1 MLPPPLEGRVLE
13 KSDCQT
19 ILDSKN
25 PHNRSQRVD
34 LLDSPVSIA
43 SCFTD
48 SARTF
53 ASLVSSRL
61 VSPRRRH
68 RHRRTLRT
76 LTPPVSSSAQSREPP
91 RDPEQF
97 EHATPGPEAPR
108 APLREGPS
116 VNWLVSDTLRSSP
129 GPNGTGHPPY
139 RDTGMDTDVPK
150 SDHESLPS
158 TAPAASAS
166 TITRDPSPETP
177 KMAHDSM
184 VTVRLSEPDSLILDS
199 ATTGSDADTA
209 QSTPTKDPEHNDVAD
224 DGSEGIKFDL
234 TNTVIIDDEGISRL
248 EDVDEENEEEEAVD
262 ATSTGDADTPR
273 DSTVTMPPP
282 IVTRTL
288 QDELLDDGHSLDD
301 QEEVNWEQLE
311 RTEDEQAKDEET
323 DNSTALLL
331 ARLEQENAK
340 LATNPKSVK
349 VQGVDRAT
357 VERSA
362 VSKPRPPSMAQL
374 RQMVQGPTPPALRYS
389 MLPPPP
395 MTDLEF
401 YAALVKDYQQ
411 TAARLPTL
419 LSNKIRKGIPPPLRG
434 VVWQSMSGARD
445 SALEEQYDRLSGE
458 SSPYE
463 VIIGKDLGRSF
474 PGVDM
479 FRDPE
484 GDGQRMLGRVLKCFS
499 LYDTKIGYCQGL
511 AFLVGPLLMHMPDK
525 QAFCVLVRLMEVYDL
540 RACFLPDL
548 SGLHVRIY
556 QFREL
561 LRQSLPVL
569 SNHMEELQ
577 VDPAYVSQWFLSFFA
592 VTCPLPMLF
601 RIYDVIFAEGAS
613 ETIMR
618 VALSLMR
625 KNEARLLACPEMEDI
640 MTLLLSRGLWDCY
653 HYNADEFV
661 QDFVGLTGVVTRES
675 MQQLEQSYKES
686 KTAATSPGRGSEIT
700 TAASRF
706 LGRIWASST
715 TSLSPKSANLSPGNS
730 APSRPLSMLRRSASK
745 QSLASTLN
753 SMEASS
759 ASVTSSVSTDA
770 TSLTRDSS
778 NTEDG
783 GSRESTPVGTK
794 SVIAQKNSDER
805 HLHSQIEDLLTALS
819 ELQRNHALLSNQL
832 QREREERQEDRKA
845 VQSLLSG
852 LRQKATRDSG
862 SSESSNPEVKI
873 STVDDE
879 ETLSDET
886 SGDEGINRRK
896 PALDTT
902 EARKEEDD
910 DAAHNAETPSTED
923 LSNLLD
929 LVERRFQTDE
939 DTRRSSMMQSKVQLR
954 EELGHMKDQLAS
966 AMSQSQE
973 YSRQINDL
981 SQEMASVKEQLRE
994 SHAHVR
1000 TLHQD
1005 KQRVEK
1011 QMHVLKTRA
1020 SACSAHEPTR
1030 EPEPEWNK
1038 PGAAGLR
1045 EFKLG
1050 RSKSTPANG
1059 GPNGNVFS
1067 KRMSSLPRGHEA
1079 VPVVTTTPAPAP
1091 APSENETLLL
1101 ELVQAKTAEAM
1112 AKQEAEEA
1120 KQKLESMRKA
1130 HGLGHGEITHTSS
1143 ASQSGAMGVFGLLSG
1158 HGTTPPIETPTKPGS
1173 AASGSPSS
1181 GGGFWGWRR

>member
-1 MLPPPLEGRVLE
+1 
-13 KSDCQT
+13 
-19 ILDSKN
+19 
-25 PHNRSQRVD
+25 
-34 LLDSPVSIA
+34 
-43 SCFTD
+43 
-48 SARTF
+48 
-53 ASLVSSRL
+53 
-61 VSPRRRH
+61 
-68 RHRRTLRT
+68 
-76 LTPPVSSSAQSREPP
+76 
-91 RDPEQF
+91 
-97 EHATPGPEAPR
+97 
-108 APLREGPS
+108 
-116 VNWLVSDTLRSSP
+116 
-129 GPNGTGHPPY
+129 
-139 RDTGMDTDVPK
+139 MDTDGPK
-150 SDHESLPS
+150 TDHESLPS
-158 TAPAASAS
+158 TILAESPSMME
-166 TITRDPSPETP
+166 RDPNPETP

-184 VTVRLSEPDSLILDS
+184 VTVRLSEPESLLLDS
-199 ATTGSDADTA
+199 STASLDVDTA
-209 QSTPTKDPEHNDVAD
+209 QSTPTKDNRHDSVVGDFKPDVTIEEEEEDVAD
-224 DGSEGIKFDL
+224 K
-234 TNTVIIDDEGISRL
+234 DDDDKDSTKL
-248 EDVDEENEEEEAVD
+248 DSDDDKADKAEAS
-262 ATSTGDADTPR
+262 STGEVVITKSAR
-273 DSTVTMPPP
+273 NSKATMPPP

-288 QDELLDDGHSLDD
+288 QDELREDNRTSDDH
-301 QEEVNWEQLE
+301 EEVNWEQLE
-311 RTEDEQAKDEET
+311 KTEDEQTKDEET

-340 LATNPKSVK
+340 LATNPKSIK

-357 VERSA
+357 AERSA

-401 YAALVKDYQQ
+401 YAALVKDYKQ

-445 SALEEQYDRLSGE
+445 AALEETFERLSGE

-511 AFLVGPLLMHMPDK
+511 AFLVGPLLMHMPDN
-525 QAFCVLVRLMEVYDL
+525 QAFCVLVRLMERYDL

-569 SNHMEELQ
+569 SNHLEELQ
-577 VDPAYVSQWFLSFFA
+577 VNPAYVSQWFLSFFA

-625 KNEARLLACPEMEDI
+625 KNEARLLSCTEMEDI
-640 MTLLLSRGLWDCY
+640 MQLLLSRGLWDCY

-661 QDFVGLTGVVTRES
+661 QDFVALTGVVTRES
-675 MQQLEQSYKES
+675 MQQLEQSYKDT
-686 KTAATSPGRGSEIT
+686 KTTTTTPGRGSEIT

-715 TSLSPKSANLSPGNS
+715 TGLSTKPANLSPGTG

-783 GSRESTPVGTK
+783 PLSRESTPVGSK
-794 SVIAQKNSDER
+794 SVMGQKNSDER

-832 QREREERQEDRKA
+832 QREREERHEDRKA
-845 VQSLLSG
+845 IQSLLNG
-852 LRQKATRDSG
+852 LRQKAT
-862 SSESSNPEVKI
+862 SEPTSMDTTNPEVKI
-873 STVDDE
+873 STVDDDKKAGDE
-879 ETLSDET
+879 TPDVETLEQETAHKTTSDDEDADHRKSTDT
-886 SGDEGINRRK
+886 SDAPESAK
-896 PALDTT
+896 DTL
-902 EARKEEDD
+902 KDD
-910 DAAHNAETPSTED
+910 DHDKTEIPSSED

-929 LVERRFQTDE
+929 LVERRFQIDE
-939 DTRRSSMMQSKVQLR
+939 DERRSSMLQSKAQLR
-954 EELGHMKDQLAS
+954 EELGHAKDQLAS
-966 AMSQSQE
+966 AMSQSQLH
-973 YSRQINDL
+973 SRQINDL
-981 SQEMASVKEQLRE
+981 NQEMSSIKEQLRE

-1005 KQRVEK
+1005 KQRLEK
-1011 QMHVLKTRA
+1011 QMHTLKTRA
-1020 SACSAHEPTR
+1020 SACSAHEPAR
-1030 EPEPEWNK
+1030 EPEPEWPKANSV
-1038 PGAAGLR
+1038 GLR

-1050 RSKSTPANG
+1050 RSKSTPSQANNAPS
-1059 GPNGNVFS
+1059 GPVFS
-1067 KRMSSLPRGHEA
+1067 KRMSSLPRPHEA
-1079 VPVVTTTPAPAP
+1079 AVPTLTTTAPLP
-1091 APSENETLLL
+1091 PPTENEVLLL

-1112 AKQEAEEA
+1112 AKQEADEA
-1120 KQKLESMRKA
+1120 RQKLEALRKI
-1130 HGLGHGEITHTSS
+1130 HGLGHSEVSHSSS
-1143 ASQSGAMGVFGLLSG
+1143 ASQSGPMGVFGLLTG
-1158 HGTTPPIETPTKPGS
+1158 HGTSPATETPTKPAPS
-1173 AASGSPSS
+1173 AGGSPSS